1 MCLFHR
7 WVRVEDVGHS
17 ACGECFAQPNSWRI
31 PDGQAKEYPKGYC
44 PHSFRVCSKCGKA
57 EGYGSHGKL
66 TLVPDTCK
74 EQVAAMQ
81 PKAGG

>member
-7 WVRVEDVGHS
+7 WVRVEDADHS
-17 ACGECFAQPNSWRI
+17 ACGACFTRVVVGSCKDERYAFH
-31 PDGQAKEYPKGYC
+31 GGAC

-66 TLVPDTCK
+66 SVVPDTCK
-74 EQVAAMQ
+74 AQVASMQ
-81 PKAGG
+81 PK